1 MLMEDGGFSLPACK
15 SSAPIPTDYRP
26 ELDVSPELD
35 DQMASRYQ
43 QLIGVLRWMCEIGR
57 IDLLHEV
64 SIMSQHLALPREG
77 HLESVYGIFSYLAKH
92 ENSRIVF
99 DDSDPVFAK
108 GTFQSHD
115 WSDIYGDEMHEDIPA
130 DMPAPRG
137 RAVSIT
143 MFVDANHAGNLV
155 TRRSHSGILIFV
167 QNAPIL
173 FYSKR
178 QNSVE
183 TSTFG
188 SEFVALRIGEE
199 MIEGLRY
206 KLRMF
211 GVPID
216 GPAKVLCD
224 NEGVVKNASIPES
237 ALNKK
242 ANAINYNKVREA
254 VAKGIILIAKEDG
267 QTNLADILT
276 KVIAGI
282 KRKFLLSKILW

>member
-1 MLMEDGGFSLPACK
+1 M
-15 SSAPIPTDYRP
+15 
-26 ELDVSPELD
+26 
-35 DQMASRYQ
+35 
-43 QLIGVLRWMCEIGR
+43 
-57 IDLLHEV
+57 
-64 SIMSQHLALPREG
+64 
-77 HLESVYGIFSYLAKH
+77 YGIFSYLAKH
-92 ENSRIVF
+92 ENSPIVF
-99 DDSDPVFAK
+99 DDSDPMFAK

-188 SEFVALRIGEE
+188 SEFVALRIGED

-206 KLRMF
+206 KL
-211 GVPID
+211 
-216 GPAKVLCD
+216 
-224 NEGVVKNASIPES
+224 
-237 ALNKK
+237 
-242 ANAINYNKVREA
+242 
-254 VAKGIILIAKEDG
+254 
-267 QTNLADILT
+267 
-276 KVIAGI
+276 
-282 KRKFLLSKILW
+282 